1 MARLTPSTGN
11 LPLLSGLAVATAL
24 SGIAV
29 FTAVHG
35 GCDDPG
41 SYRPREGGFELVGGC
56 LQPDDLPV
64 APRLPEHG
72 QGATE
77 TDVAP

>member
-1 MARLTPSTGN
+1 MARLTPTTGT
-11 LPLLSGLAVATAL
+11 LPLLSGLAVATVL

-29 FTAVHG
+29 FTVVQG

-41 SYRPREGGFELVGGC
+41 TYRLRDGGAELVGGC
-56 LQPDDLPV
+56 VQPDDLPV
-64 APRLPEHG
+64 VPRLPEHG